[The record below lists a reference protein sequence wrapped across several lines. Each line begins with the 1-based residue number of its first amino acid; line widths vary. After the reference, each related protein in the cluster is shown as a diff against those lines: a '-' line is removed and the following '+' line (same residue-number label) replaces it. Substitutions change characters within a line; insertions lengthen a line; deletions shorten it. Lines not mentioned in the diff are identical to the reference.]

1 MTEIS
6 KLPVTEAMRLCRDTT
21 TIETIIELT
30 KHSHPQVR
38 QRALK
43 EMCPC
48 RVKKDHDDF
57 WKRVLEMVDDE
68 AVNVRQQVLH
78 TLCDGSPAHL
88 EFDVAEALDG
98 FNRDSDSKIRRTA
111 HKCLTTYNRT
121 GKWNIL

>member
-43 EMCPC
+43 
-48 RVKKDHDDF
+48 VSS
-57 WKRVLEMVDDE
+57 L
-68 AVNVRQQVLH
+68 
-78 TLCDGSPAHL
+78 
-88 EFDVAEALDG
+88 
-98 FNRDSDSKIRRTA
+98 I
-111 HKCLTTYNRT
+111 YNLVSFFIYL
-121 GKWNIL
+121 KLNAQFL